1 MPVDS
6 LQDLYQ
12 QKLQMI
18 LDAEQQGLQAY
29 PQMLGMVQHP
39 ELRQSLQTHMQ
50 QTQQQVQQ
58 LQRIAPQG
66 GGSMQAQ
73 RCVSMQAL
81 VQEAQQMVG
90 QIQDPDTRDAFLIGA
105 AQAMEHHE
113 IAAYGTARAWA
124 QQLGR
129 EQDVQVLEQILDQEK
144 QTDALLT
151 QLAERRV
158 NQEAA
163 QGDREVPMGAQR
175 EMGSQGSQGAQAG
188 TPGGGMDGRPSA
200 GA

>member
-29 PQMLGMVQHP
+29 PQMLEMVQHQ
-39 ELRQSLQTHMQ
+39 ELRQAMQTHMQ
-50 QTQQQVQQ
+50 QTQQQVEQLQQ
-58 LQRIAPQG
+58 LQQG
-66 GGSMQAQ
+66 GQSMQGGQ
-73 RCVSMQAL
+73 RCISMQAL
-81 VQEAQQMVG
+81 IQEAQQMVA

-105 AQAMEHHE
+105 AQAIEHHE

-124 QQLGR
+124 RELGR
-129 EQDVQVLEQILDQEK
+129 QQDVQVLEQILDQEK

-163 QGDREVPMGAQR
+163 QG
-175 EMGSQGSQGAQAG
+175 AG
-188 TPGGGMDGRPSA
+188 R
-200 GA
+200 

>member
-6 LQDLYQ
+6 LQDLYR

-29 PQMLGMVQHP
+29 PPMLEMVQHQ
-39 ELRQSLQTHMQ
+39 ELRQAMQTHME
-50 QTQQQVQQ
+50 QTQQQVEQ
-58 LQRIAPQG
+58 LQRLQPG
-66 GGSMQAQ
+66 GQSMQEGQ
-73 RCVSMQAL
+73 RCISMQAL
-81 VQEAQQMVG
+81 IQEAQQMLG
-90 QIQDPDTRDAFLIGA
+90 QVQDPDTRDALLICS
-105 AQAMEHHE
+105 AQAIEHHE

-124 QQLGR
+124 RELGLD
-129 EQDVQVLEQILDQEK
+129 QDVRVLEQILDQEK

-163 QGDREVPMGAQR
+163 QGA
-175 EMGSQGSQGAQAG
+175 GS
-188 TPGGGMDGRPSA
+188 
-200 GA
+200 

>member
-29 PQMLGMVQHP
+29 PQMLEMVQHQ
-39 ELRQSLQTHMQ
+39 ELRQAMQTHMQ

-58 LQRIAPQG
+58 LQQLTQQG
-66 GGSMQAQ
+66 GQSMQGGQ

-81 VQEAQQMVG
+81 IQEAQQMVG

-105 AQAMEHHE
+105 AQAIEHHE

-124 QQLGR
+124 RELGR
-129 EQDVQVLEQILDQEK
+129 QQDVQVLEQILDQEK

-163 QGDREVPMGAQR
+163 QG
-175 EMGSQGSQGAQAG
+175 AG
-188 TPGGGMDGRPSA
+188 R
-200 GA
+200 

>member
-1 MPVDS
+1 MPVNS

-29 PQMLGMVQHP
+29 PQMLGMVQHQ
-39 ELRQSLQTHMQ
+39 ELRQAMQTHMQ

-58 LQRIAPQG
+58 LQQLAQQG
-66 GGSMQAQ
+66 GQSMQGGQ
-73 RCVSMQAL
+73 PCVSMQAL
-81 VQEAQQMVG
+81 IQEAQQVLG
-90 QIQDPDTRDAFLIGA
+90 QIQDPDTRDAFLICS
-105 AQAMEHHE
+105 AQAIEHHE

-124 QQLGR
+124 RELGR
-129 EQDVQVLEQILDQEK
+129 DQDVQVLEQILDQEK

-163 QGDREVPMGAQR
+163 QG
-175 EMGSQGSQGAQAG
+175 AG
-188 TPGGGMDGRPSA
+188 H
-200 GA
+200 

>member
-12 QKLQMI
+12 QKLTMI

-29 PQMLGMVQHP
+29 PQMLGMVQHD

-50 QTQQQVQQ
+50 QTQQQVEQ
-58 LQRIAPQG
+58 LQGLMQQG
-66 GGSMQAQ
+66 GQSQQGQ

-81 VQEAQQMVG
+81 IQEAQQMVG

-124 QQLGR
+124 RQLGR

-151 QLAERRV
+151 RLAERRV

-163 QGDREVPMGAQR
+163 
-175 EMGSQGSQGAQAG
+175 AG
-188 TPGGGMDGRPSA
+188 
-200 GA
+200 

>member
-29 PQMLGMVQHP
+29 PQMLEMVQHQ
-39 ELRQSLQTHMQ
+39 ELRQAMQTHMQ
-50 QTQQQVQQ
+50 QTQQQVEQLQQ
-58 LQRIAPQG
+58 LQQG
-66 GGSMQAQ
+66 GQSTQGGQ

-81 VQEAQQMVG
+81 IQEAQQLV
-90 QIQDPDTRDAFLIGA
+90 QQVQDPDTRDALLICS
-105 AQAMEHHE
+105 AQAIEHHE

-124 QQLGR
+124 RQLGR
-129 EQDVQVLEQILDQEK
+129 DQDVRVLEQILDQEK
-144 QTDALLT
+144 QTDTLLT

-163 QGDREVPMGAQR
+163 QGA
-175 EMGSQGSQGAQAG
+175 GS
-188 TPGGGMDGRPSA
+188 
-200 GA
+200 